1 MRSYIGRFTKILNA
15 AKDVSVDRAINA
27 FNDGIRRES
36 YIEEVSRRKPKTIT
50 KLMEIA
56 NN

>member
-1 MRSYIGRFTKILNA
+1 MRSYIGRFTKLLNA